1 MFANQRQSL
10 LGGESSPSFSS
21 VDALRAAGMGIILS
35 PADVLA
41 LKTSFV
47 DRATE
52 PTEMMLATLR
62 GQIEARNRAEK
73 RITALEQE
81 LEQQTA
87 NASEIAR
94 QWCLAEEQIRSMEM
108 AARPRTAKRWKRL
121 ALLSVPFVAAET
133 AIILWMSWRLWLQ

>member
-1 MFANQRQSL
+1 
-10 LGGESSPSFSS
+10 
-21 VDALRAAGMGIILS
+21 
-35 PADVLA
+35 
-41 LKTSFV
+41 
-47 DRATE
+47 
-52 PTEMMLATLR
+52 MMLATLR